1 MMQRGRKRLVGIFC
15 KRRWRYLSLLIPC
28 IHMLV
33 CCGLCE
39 ADIYKYKRDG
49 VWYYTDTPPKELPPD
64 SETMIEIARQVPAQG
79 SDGEPLL
86 ADFPAGNAIEQA
98 ATATVA
104 VKSNLGYGSGFFISS
119 QGHIITNKHVVRA
132 TAAQSQKNENYFNTI
147 ENRISE
153 LDKKFADERNRLA
166 QYRDRI
172 DRLKRAA
179 EVEPDPIRRESY
191 REDYKANS
199 QRYETWRSDLGK
211 REKKYE
217 DEKKKFRDG
226 RQNFIY
232 SKSLANLSQRF
243 TIVLA
248 DQTERY
254 ARLLKISKAHDLALL
269 KLDGYSTPALTPAS
283 THQLRQT
290 DPVYAIGNPA
300 KQHNSVTS
308 GVFSGFEKGFLQTN
322 AQIYPG
328 NSGGP
333 LVTEDGR
340 VVGINT
346 FKKLTHKFEGLGFAI
361 PIEVAL
367 KEFSEHL
374 PLK

>member
-1 MMQRGRKRLVGIFC
+1 MIDIIC
-15 KRRWRYLSLLIPC
+15 KRRLSDLGFMIPC
-28 IHMLV
+28 ILMLV
-33 CCGLCE
+33 CGGLCE
-39 ADIYKYKRDG
+39 ADIYKYQKDG
-49 VWYYTDTPPKELPPD
+49 VWYYTDTPPKELPAD
-64 SETMIEIARQVPAQG
+64 SQTMKEISRQAPSQSTG
-79 SDGEPLL
+79 GEPLL
-86 ADFPAGNAIEQA
+86 ADYPAGNAIEQA
-98 ATATVA
+98 AAATVA
-104 VKSNLGYGSGFFISS
+104 VKSTMGYGSGFFISS

-132 TAAQSQKNENYFNTI
+132 TAAQSQKNENYFNTV

-153 LDKKFADERNRLA
+153 LDKAFADEQDRLE
-166 QYRDRI
+166 QYHDRI

-179 EVEPDPIRRESY
+179 ETESDPIRRRSY
-191 REDYKANS
+191 REDYETNS
-199 QRYETWRSDLGK
+199 KRYETWRIDLGK

-232 SKSLANLSQRF
+232 SKSLADLSQRF

-254 ARLLKISKAHDLALL
+254 TRLLKISKTHDLALL

-283 THQLRQT
+283 TRQLKQS
-290 DPVYAIGNPA
+290 DPVFAIGNPA

-308 GVFSGFEKGFLQTN
+308 GIFSGFEKGFLQTN

-367 KEFSEHL
+367 KEFSEYL
-374 PLK
+374 PMK